1 MFANCVCNVFAK
13 YFIYIVF
20 HNVSVVELCYIYITF
35 FYVNTHRYKE
45 DVFSF

>member
-20 HNVSVVELCYIYITF
+20 HVRVVELCYIYITF
-35 FYVNTHRYKE
+35 FYVNTHKYKE